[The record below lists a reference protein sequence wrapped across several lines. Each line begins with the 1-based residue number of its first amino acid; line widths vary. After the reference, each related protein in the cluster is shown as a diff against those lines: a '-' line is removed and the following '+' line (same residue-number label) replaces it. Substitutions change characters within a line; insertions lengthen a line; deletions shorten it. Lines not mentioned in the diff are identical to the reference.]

1 MDALD
6 DPPAVCITHGRFL
19 PCRREGVHNV
29 SQNPHWVKSVQDYQ
43 SSTIEGLTWEPAR
56 ARP

>member
-19 PCRREGVHNV
+19 PCRREGAHNV
-29 SQNPHWVKSVQDYQ
+29 SQNPFWVKSVHDYQ
-43 SSTIEGLTWEPAR
+43 TSTIEDLTWEPA
-56 ARP
+56 P